1 MEISLS
7 EKFQNVHVNEKWGQ
21 EIFIDGL
28 AQYIREFLKHAFEE
42 AIRLELQEMLG
53 HKPYERTESTN
64 NYRNG
69 SFDRNLETRFG
80 RVRP

>member
-1 MEISLS
+1 MELIRFHKRLVSLLISS
-7 EKFQNVHVNEKWGQ
+7 KVTSGKWGQ

-53 HKPYERTESTN
+53 RKPYERTESTN

-69 SFDRNLETRFG
+69 SYAL
-80 RVRP
+80 